1 MHDPLGIYEMTYSL
15 ENKISKDKLADF
27 CKKNYI
33 RKLSVFGSAVRGDL
47 HPNSDI
53 DLLVEFEQDLT
64 PGLFSIIRMEMELAE
79 MLGRKVDLRT
89 PEDLS
94 QYFRDEV
101 VRNAELQYQA

>member
-1 MHDPLGIYEMTYSL
+1 MAYSL
-15 ENKISKDKLADF
+15 EQKIPKDKLEGF
-27 CKKNYI
+27 CKRNHI

-47 HPNSDI
+47 SPDSDI

-101 VRNAELQYQA
+101 VRNAEIQYQA

>member
-1 MHDPLGIYEMTYSL
+1 MTYSL
-15 ENKISKDKLADF
+15 EQKIPKDTLADF
-27 CKKNYI
+27 CKKNHI
-33 RKLSVFGSAVRGDL
+33 RKLSVFGSAARGDL
-47 HPNSDI
+47 QPDSDI

-64 PGLFSIIRMEMELAE
+64 PGLFSIVRMEMELTE

-101 VRNAELQYQA
+101 VRNAEIQYQA

>member
-1 MHDPLGIYEMTYSL
+1 MTYSL
-15 ENKISKDKLADF
+15 EQKISKDKLAGF
-27 CKKNYI
+27 CKKNHI
-33 RKLSVFGSAVRGDL
+33 RKLSVFGSAVRGEL
-47 HPNSDI
+47 QSGSDI
-53 DLLVEFEQDLT
+53 DLLVEFEPDLT
-64 PGLFSIIRMEMELAE
+64 PGLFSIVKMEMELME

>member
-1 MHDPLGIYEMTYSL
+1 MAYSL
-15 ENKISKDKLADF
+15 EQKISKDKLAEF
-27 CKKNYI
+27 CRKNHI
-33 RKLSVFGSAVRGDL
+33 RKLSIFGSAVRGDL
-47 HPNSDI
+47 QPDSDI

-79 MLGRKVDLRT
+79 MLGRVVDLRT

-101 VRNAELQYQA
+101 VRNAEIQYQA